1 MQEFFENFCQN
12 FKLSYKIW
20 LGWKVSNPRM
30 WESESHALPLGDT
43 PTNLFGFENFGW
55 GGRIRTYEMIE
66 SKSIALPLGYTPI
79 LSFKICGVE
88 GGA

>member
-1 MQEFFENFCQN
+1 MPYHLATPQYRYSYFQFP
-12 FKLSYKIW
+12 FKLI
-20 LGWKVSNPRM
+20 
-30 WESESHALPLGDT
+30 
-43 PTNLFGFENFGW
+43 GW

>member
-1 MQEFFENFCQN
+1 MPYH
-12 FKLSYKIW
+12 L
-20 LGWKVSNPRM
+20 
-30 WESESHALPLGDT
+30 AT
-43 PTNLFGFENFGW
+43 PQRWGFLIGW

-88 GGA
+88 GGSRTHDLKIHNLAL